1 MGFGDDVAAS
11 AGVLDHS
18 SDGGYGF
25 VGDAIA
31 DPLAGLQAALTVKE
45 CLTQNLRG
53 LLDFSF
59 RAARIALETVELPMI
74 LPLLHSKREDA
85 LLIINAEL
93 AGSRGNVQFG

>member
-11 AGVLDHS
+11 AGVLDRS
-18 SDGGYGF
+18 SDGGYDF

-53 LLDFSF
+53 LLDFSLF
-59 RAARIALETVELPMI
+59 RAARLALETVERLYDS
-74 LPLLHSKREDA
+74 PLLHSKK
-85 LLIINAEL
+85 
-93 AGSRGNVQFG
+93 